1 MDEVRQALIDGHRQL
16 PRIGAVRAGTSTSL
30 PFVVVDAHGEE
41 IEPFSTFLRDL
52 MLTDTSPLTGRSYG
66 QDLLRWWR
74 LLYALG
80 LGWERATRAEV
91 EVLVGWMRSAENPQ
105 RRRSSS
111 TASGSVNRRTGKR
124 VLGSG
129 YAPATINHALSVVSS
144 FYTFHAQ
151 FGRGPVANPVPASS
165 TRRARLAHR
174 SPLEPRPEH
183 RRAPLRQKSAELVP
197 RSIPDKLADELLAAM
212 RNTRDRALLALF
224 LSTGARASELLGVTG
239 DRVDWTR
246 QQLWVISKGTRSL
259 QPVPASPEALR
270 LLAAYFEEHGT
281 PAGDEV
287 IWRTLRG
294 KPQPLS
300 YFAARRV
307 LQRANDQLGTDWS
320 LHDLRHTTIE
330 RMTADPN
337 LTLEDIMLVT
347 RHQHVTSLDPY
358 LRPRVEEVFDRLQVH
373 YGTPR
378 PEPRP
383 TPGYDDAD
391 FKTVFGGGLD
401 RGLDGGLSEGRSTG
415 EVDG

>member
-1 MDEVRQALIDGHRQL
+1 MDEVRQALLDGHRQL
-16 PRIGAVRAGTSTSL
+16 LRIGAVRAGTTASL
-30 PFVVVDAHGEE
+30 PFVVVDGRGEE
-41 IEPFSTFLRDL
+41 VEPVSTFLRDL
-52 MLTDTSPLTGRSYG
+52 MLTDMSPLTVRSYAN
-66 QDLLRWWR
+66 DLLRWWR
-74 LLYALG
+74 LLHALG
-80 LGWERATRAEV
+80 VGWDRATRADV

-105 RRRSSS
+105 RHRGRSSS
-111 TASGSVNRRTGKR
+111 TAESASQGSLNRRSGKR
-124 VLGSG
+124 ALGSG

-183 RRAPLRQKSAELVP
+183 RRAPLRQKPAELVP
-197 RSIPDKLADELLAAM
+197 RSIPDKLADELIATM
-212 RNTRDRALLALF
+212 RNTRDRALLAMF

-246 QQLWVISKGTRSL
+246 QQLWVISKGTRAL

-270 LLAAYFEEHGT
+270 LLAVYFDERGT
-281 PAGDEV
+281 PAAGEV

-307 LQRANDQLGTDWS
+307 LQRANDRLGTDWS

-337 LTLEDIMLVT
+337 LTVEDIMTVT

-358 LRPRVEEVFDRLQVH
+358 LRPRVEEVFDRLQQH

-378 PEPRP
+378 PAPRP

-391 FKTVFGGGLD
+391 FKTIFGSGQATGGI
-401 RGLDGGLSEGRSTG
+401 DG
-415 EVDG
+415 

>member
-1 MDEVRQALIDGHRQL
+1 MSEIRRALMDGGEPL
-16 PRIGAVRAGTSTSL
+16 PRTGAVRAGETASL
-30 PFVVVDAHGEE
+30 PFVVVDEHGDEV
-41 IEPFSTFLRDL
+41 EPFSAFLRDL
-52 MLTDTSPLTGRSYG
+52 MLTDMSPLSARSYA

-74 LLYALG
+74 LLHALEVD
-80 LGWERATRAEV
+80 WDRASRADV
-91 EVLVGWMRSAENPQ
+91 EVLVGWMRTADNPQ
-105 RRRSSS
+105 RHRNPS
-111 TASGSVNRRTGKR
+111 TSTSAASVNHRTGKR
-124 VLGSG
+124 ALGSG
-129 YAPATINHALSVVSS
+129 YAPATINHTLSVLSS
-144 FYTFHAQ
+144 FYAFHAQ
-151 FGRGPVANPVPASS
+151 FGRGPVTNPVPASS

-174 SPLEPRPEH
+174 SPLEPRPQH

-197 RSIPDKLADELLAAM
+197 RSLPDELAAELLAAM

-246 QQLWVISKGTRSL
+246 QQLWVISKGTRAV
-259 QPVPASPEALR
+259 QPVPTSPEALR
-270 LLAAYFEEHGT
+270 LLTVYFDERGT

-294 KPQPLS
+294 QPRPLS

-307 LQRANDQLGTDWS
+307 LQRANDLLGTDWT

-337 LTLEDIMLVT
+337 LTLEDVMTVT

-358 LRPRVEEVFDRLQVH
+358 LRPRVEEVFDRLQRH
-373 YGTPR
+373 YSAPR
-378 PEPRP
+378 PATTP

-391 FKTVFGGGLD
+391 FKTVFGAPSSV
-401 RGLDGGLSEGRSTG
+401 SESTG
-415 EVDG
+415 VFGG